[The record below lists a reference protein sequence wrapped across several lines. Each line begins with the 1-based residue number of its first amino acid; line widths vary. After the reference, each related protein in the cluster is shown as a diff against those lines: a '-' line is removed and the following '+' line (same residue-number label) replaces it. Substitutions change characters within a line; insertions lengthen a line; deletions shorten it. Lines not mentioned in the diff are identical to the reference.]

1 MSDETDVPV
10 QEDDEEKPKKGGK
23 GMLFALIGAA
33 VLGGGG
39 FFATYSGMILGSSAE
54 VEEEAPKKVASTS
67 ALPTFVPID
76 PLVISLGTNASSK
89 HLRFSAQLEIDP
101 THQEEVTTLMPRI
114 LDILNTF
121 LRAVEDSDIESP
133 TSMTRL
139 RAQMLRRVQVVTGE
153 GRVKDLLITEF
164 VLN

>member
-1 MSDETDVPV
+1 MADEAEEPA
-10 QEDDEEKPKKGGK
+10 EDGEEDAPKKKGK
-23 GMLFALIGAA
+23 GMLFGIIGAV
-33 VLGGGG
+33 VLGGVG
-39 FFATYSGMILGSSAE
+39 FFLTFSGMLFGGGEEPAE
-54 VEEEAPKKVASTS
+54 EPKKMATASS
-67 ALPTFVPID
+67 LPTFVPID
-76 PLVISLGTNASSK
+76 PLVISLGADASSR
-89 HLRFSAQLEIDP
+89 HLKFAAELEIDP
-101 THQEEVTTLMPRI
+101 EYQEEVTTLMPRI